1 MIYAPLIELVSGDTA
16 PDVLFTLYDDAA
28 DAPVDLTLI
37 PGAEVRM
44 RFQPVGQPLAAVDI
58 ELVIV
63 TAATGRAQIQWGS
76 VLLTAEPGAYEGE
89 VRIEGDGGFRRT
101 IGTRLRFSV
110 RAPGAPL

>member
-37 PGAEVRM
+37 PGAEVHM
-44 RFQPVGQPLAAVDI
+44 RFQPIGQPSAAVDVA
-58 ELVIV
+58 LDVV
-63 TAATGRAQIQWGS
+63 TAAEGRAKIQWGA
-76 VLLTAEPGAYEGE
+76 VLLTVEPGAYEGE
-89 VRIEGDGGFRRT
+89 VRIEGTGGFRRT
-101 IGTRLRFSV
+101 IGTRLRFSI